1 MTDKKKA
8 LIEAIC
14 DAYGMDYP
22 STDDGYETEEE
33 AYEWILTDYNFT
45 SGCYVHNEWLS
56 LAKMV
61 EIAEDAWLLEDD

>member
-14 DAYGMDYP
+14 DEFGLDYP
-22 STDDGYETEEE
+22 STEDGYETEEE

-45 SGCYVHNEWLS
+45 SGCYIKGEWLS
-56 LAKMV
+56 LAKLV
-61 EIAEDAWLLEDD
+61 EIADNIGLLEDD

>member
-14 DAYGMDYP
+14 DAYGFDYP
-22 STDDGYETEEE
+22 EADEDMTLEE
-33 AYEWILTDYNFT
+33 AYEDILTSYNFT

-61 EIAEDAWLLEDD
+61 EIAEDA